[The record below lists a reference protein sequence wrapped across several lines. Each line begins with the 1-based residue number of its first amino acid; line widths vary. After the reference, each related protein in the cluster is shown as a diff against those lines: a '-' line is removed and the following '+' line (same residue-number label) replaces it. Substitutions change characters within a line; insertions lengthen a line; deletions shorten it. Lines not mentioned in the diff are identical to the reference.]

1 MRAALTF
8 VLIALILIT
17 ESAQGSM
24 EALSSVPAS
33 DIQYLIKSGKPVQYS
48 NVIIKGDL
56 RLDQLGLPIR
66 HINRTENEIKIGF
79 PENLTLVSSS
89 IRINDSIIDGLS
101 DLSNA
106 LFLAE
111 VDFSR
116 TRFNRDANFGFSQ
129 FNSNV
134 NFWYA
139 RFDHNSNFEV
149 SQFNGSADF
158 RHVQFNNSANFMNS
172 QFNNVITFRESL
184 FNSTA
189 NFWSS
194 KFNGNA
200 NFIDSRFNNYV
211 SFEDSRFNKSANLRN
226 SQFCGDADFKS
237 SYFGSTA
244 DFMESHF
251 NSTLDIRASRF
262 NGYSNFENSR
272 FNNYANFKNTQF
284 RNCADFMGSYFNST
298 ADFTESNFDGA
309 LNFTGIIYRNLIFN
323 WFSIKNPY
331 YFSSDRTGYLSLI
344 KYFKDIG
351 DFSSADDCFYHY
363 RIWVLLSEN
372 QSWTMRFM
380 DFIILISCG
389 YCVKPL
395 NTIILD
401 VTLIILFG
409 LIYRWN
415 EILQRQGS
423 SSISYRD
430 AIFFS
435 AAVFLTLHH
444 THGWRYSDRWRY
456 LIMFE
461 HILGLILMT
470 LFVITMTN
478 VVLR

>member
-1 MRAALTF
+1 MRTALTSVLISAILISGAAL
-8 VLIALILIT
+8 
-17 ESAQGSM
+17 GSM
-24 EALSSVPAS
+24 EALRSVPAS
-33 DIQYLIKSGKPVQYS
+33 DIQYLIKTGKPVQYS

-66 HINRTENEIKIGF
+66 QIKRTENEIKSGF
-79 PENLTLVSSS
+79 SENLTVVSSS
-89 IRINDSIIDGLS
+89 IRINDSIIDGLF

-116 TRFNRDANFGFSQ
+116 TRFNCDADFGFSQ
-129 FNSNV
+129 FNRNV

-139 RFDHNSNFEV
+139 RFDHNSNFEI
-149 SQFNGSADF
+149 SKFNGSADF
-158 RHVQFNNSANFMNS
+158 WLAQFNSSANFMSS
-172 QFNNVITFRESL
+172 QFANTVTFREAL

-200 NFIDSRFNNYV
+200 IFIDSRFNNFV

-226 SQFCGDADFKS
+226 TQFRGDADFKS
-237 SYFGSTA
+237 SYFDSTA
-244 DFMESHF
+244 DFRESHF
-251 NSTLDIRASRF
+251 NRTVDVRDSRF

-284 RNCADFMGSYFNST
+284 RNGADFMGSYFDST
-298 ADFTESNFDGA
+298 ADFTESKFDGV
-309 LNFTGIIYRNLIFN
+309 LDFTGIIYKNLIFN

-363 RIWVLLSEN
+363 KIWVLLSEN

-401 VTLIILFG
+401 FILIILFG
-409 LIYRWN
+409 LIYRWT
-415 EILQRQGS
+415 EILQKQGS

-435 AAVFLTLHH
+435 AAIFLTLHH
-444 THGWRYSDRWRY
+444 AHGWRYSDRWRY

>member
-1 MRAALTF
+1 MRTALTL
-8 VLIALILIT
+8 VLIASILST
-17 ESAQGSM
+17 GAALGSM
-24 EALSSVPAS
+24 EALRSVPAS
-33 DIQYLIKSGKPVQYS
+33 DIQYLLISGKPVQYN

-56 RLDQLGLPIR
+56 HLDQLGLPVR

-89 IRINDSIIDGLS
+89 IRINDSIIEGLS
-101 DLSNA
+101 NLSNA

-116 TRFNRDANFGFSQ
+116 TRFNCDADFGFSR

-139 RFDHNSNFEV
+139 RFDNNSNFEV

-158 RHVQFNNSANFMNS
+158 RHVQFYNSANFMNS
-172 QFNNVITFRESL
+172 QFNNIVTFRESL
-184 FNSTA
+184 FNRTA

-194 KFNGNA
+194 KFNSNV
-200 NFIDSRFNNYV
+200 NFIDSRFNSYV
-211 SFEDSRFNKSANLRN
+211 SFENSRFNKSANLRN
-226 SQFCGDADFKS
+226 SQFRSDADFKG

-244 DFMESHF
+244 DFTESHF
-251 NSTLDIRASRF
+251 NSTVDIRESRF

-272 FNNYANFKNTQF
+272 FNSYANFKNTQF
-284 RNCADFMGSYFNST
+284 RNGADFKGSYFDST
-298 ADFTESNFDGA
+298 ADFTESKFDGV
-309 LNFTGIIYRNLIFN
+309 LDFTGIIYKNIFFN

-331 YFSSDRTGYLSLI
+331 KFSSDRTVYLSLI

-351 DFSSADDCFYHY
+351 DFNSADDCFYHY

-372 QSWTMRFM
+372 QSWTMRLM
-380 DFIILISCG
+380 DFMILISCG

-395 NTIILD
+395 NTIILGFI
-401 VTLIILFG
+401 LIILFG
-409 LIYRWN
+409 LIYWWN
-415 EILQRQGS
+415 EILRKQGLK
-423 SSISYRD
+423 SISYRD

-435 AAVFLTLHH
+435 AAIFLTLHH
-444 THGWRYSDRWRY
+444 TQGWSYSERWRY
-456 LIMFE
+456 LIIFE

-478 VVLR
+478 VVLK